1 MAVTSLQEA
10 LPIPDL
16 PASLDGLPEAL
27 FSSSWCAYY
36 VPSASY
42 GMISWTAS
50 IDDYCLALWSRPR
63 TPRRCGKL
71 LGPAACFSANHHSLF
86 TCSG

>member
-1 MAVTSLQEA
+1 MLHLLQFMAVTSLQEA

-27 FSSSWCAYY
+27 FSSSW
-36 VPSASY
+36 
-42 GMISWTAS
+42 
-50 IDDYCLALWSRPR
+50 PR

>member
-42 GMISWTAS
+42 GMISWAAYLS
-50 IDDYCLALWSRPR
+50 KIIALPCRAGP
-63 TPRRCGKL
+63 KL
-71 LGPAACFSANHHSLF
+71 PAALNYSALLPVSVQSITHYSAY
-86 TCSG
+86 